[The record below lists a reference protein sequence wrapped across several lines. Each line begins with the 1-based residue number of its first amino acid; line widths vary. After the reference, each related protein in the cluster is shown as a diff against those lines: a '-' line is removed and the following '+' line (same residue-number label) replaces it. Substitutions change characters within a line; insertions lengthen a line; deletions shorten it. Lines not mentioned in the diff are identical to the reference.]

1 MAKNTVAQFELESW
15 TEADLSLKKVA
26 ECQLA
31 LDTIEAE
38 MNMKINDAKAEA
50 KKLAEP
56 LQLVIEDQKKL
67 IQDYVEG
74 HKAELDGKSKQLT
87 FGRVGF
93 RQSTSVTV
101 PTKKI
106 PRIIENLRK
115 FGMEN
120 CIKVTESVN
129 KDILATYESKD
140 IVKIGASV
148 KTVDRFFCEPD
159 KEKVR

>member
-1 MAKNTVAQFELESW
+1 MAKTALQAELQSW
-15 TEADLSLKKVA
+15 AEVDRSMKQVA
-26 ECQLA
+26 ECALA

-56 LQLVIEDQKKL
+56 LQIVMAEQEAL
-67 IQDYVEG
+67 IRDFAEG
-74 HKAELDGKSKQLT
+74 HRAELDGKSRQLT

-93 RQSTSVTV
+93 RQATSVSV
-101 PTKKI
+101 PSRKLEKI
-106 PRIIENLRK
+106 LENLKK

-120 CIKVTESVN
+120 CIKVTETVN
-129 KDILATYESKD
+129 KDVLAAYDAKD
-140 IVKIGASV
+140 IAKVGAAV
-148 KTVDRFFCEPD
+148 KTVDKFFCEPD

>member
-1 MAKNTVAQFELESW
+1 MAKNTVTQFELGSW
-15 TEADLSLKKVA
+15 PEVDMSLKKVA

-50 KKLAEP
+50 KKLADP
-56 LQLVIEDQKKL
+56 LHLVIEDQKKL

-93 RQSTSVTV
+93 RQATSVSI
-101 PTKKI
+101 PKKKI
-106 PRIIENLRK
+106 PKIIENLKK

-120 CIKVTESVN
+120 CIKITEMVN
-129 KDILATYESKD
+129 KDVLATYEDKD
-140 IVKIGASV
+140 IVKVGASV
-148 KTVDRFFCEPD
+148 RTVDRFFCEPD